1 MSGNKM
7 TLFDIYG
14 DIGLPIDL
22 VILNVIRIVFSTFGI
37 LFNASLVFVTA
48 KTKTLKSSCH
58 LLIAFDCLV
67 SSFYQI
73 NSWLSI
79 TVIFNAGNQFLQIR
93 PCCLEMLPAF
103 LFGFTASFIS
113 TYLISFDR
121 LLSVLFPMCK
131 VICAPHESS
140 SFAWAYR
147 ILKTLS
153 VLMIL
158 NLIGFSMNSIVRLI
172 VPRFELDVTQR
183 TILIH
188 ALSCLTNL
196 VMASNAPILFIFNQD
211 YRRAFQKVFNLKKF
225 SVTSVTAVAITP
237 NDAKK
242 CTPKNVNN
250 NNKNML
256 TPIN

>member
-14 DIGLPIDL
+14 DNGLPIDL

-79 TVIFNAGNQFLQIR
+79 TVIFNAGSQFLQIR

-121 LLSVLFPMCK
+121 LLSVLFPMWSVYLLLDPPPPPPPAPPPTTFSWILATSKIPYLIFEK
-131 VICAPHESS
+131 V
-140 SFAWAYR
+140 
-147 ILKTLS
+147 L
-153 VLMIL
+153 
-158 NLIGFSMNSIVRLI
+158 
-172 VPRFELDVTQR
+172 
-183 TILIH
+183 
-188 ALSCLTNL
+188 
-196 VMASNAPILFIFNQD
+196 
-211 YRRAFQKVFNLKKF
+211 
-225 SVTSVTAVAITP
+225 
-237 NDAKK
+237 
-242 CTPKNVNN
+242 
-250 NNKNML
+250 
-256 TPIN
+256 